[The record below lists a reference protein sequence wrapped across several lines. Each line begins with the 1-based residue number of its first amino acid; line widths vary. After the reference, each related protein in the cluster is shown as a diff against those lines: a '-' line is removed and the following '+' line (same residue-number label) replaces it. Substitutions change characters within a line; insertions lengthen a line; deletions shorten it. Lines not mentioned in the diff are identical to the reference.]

1 MDKNKF
7 LLIVILT
14 VISMV
19 SILLVQFSWISQ
31 INELNNER
39 FEKDINDVLF
49 TVNQKL
55 EEREI
60 LILTR
65 ENLEAKFKISRSNET
80 GGVELIESI
89 FSKRTIQDGEIETKQ
104 NSLQFDLES
113 SNKNVDSD
121 DNIKASILVEDFNEV
136 TVDTLIQKQIDK
148 VLDRSEMI
156 QIILN
161 KLLTGDRNIKTEL
174 NKNSIEKLIKTSL
187 KQKNINIDFEYLLLD
202 NEKNNILLSNT
213 EDDKILKSSF
223 SISLFQNDLIDSNL
237 VLFLDFPLKNSY
249 LRDNNIYSLAFS
261 FIFILL
267 IALSF
272 YYVIVKAFRLK
283 KLSEIK
289 NDFIDNMTHE
299 LKTPI
304 STISLACEALLD
316 EDVKPKAKEKYV
328 TIIDKENA
336 RLGSQVERVLDIA
349 KTEKDSYRFE
359 LKSVDIHKIINASLN
374 IIEFK
379 ISKRKG
385 KILKKLD
392 AEYSIILGN
401 ERHLLNVLNN
411 LLDNAN
417 KYSMEPPEIFVE
429 TKSTRDY
436 IDVCIR
442 DKGIGIKKSSLNKI
456 FDKFYREPQGNIH
469 NVKGFGLGLSYVK
482 NILDKHN
489 AKISVN
495 SKINVGTEFNIKFIK
510 N

>member
-14 VISMV
+14 VVSMV

-89 FSKRTIQDGEIETKQ
+89 FSKKTIQDDEIETKQ

-121 DNIKASILVEDFNEV
+121 DNINASILVEDFNEV

-213 EDDKILKSSF
+213 EDDKILKSNF

-272 YYVIVKAFRLK
+272 YYVVVKAFRLK

-304 STISLACEALLD
+304 STISLACEAMID
-316 EDVKPKAKEKYV
+316 NKKNKNDYVK
-328 TIIDKENA
+328 IIDEENK
-336 RLGSQVERVLDIA
+336 RLGHQVERVLNIA
-349 KTEKDSYRFE
+349 RTEKQSYKIDKSSVNIHEIIEESMNVFRFKLE
-359 LKSVDIHKIINASLN
+359 KKGGKIVNKLNAENPIINGNKSHLVN
-374 IIEFK
+374 VFNNLIENGIKYSKDKPVIIIESRNDK
-379 ISKRKG
+379 S
-385 KILKKLD
+385 
-392 AEYSIILGN
+392 
-401 ERHLLNVLNN
+401 
-411 LLDNAN
+411 
-417 KYSMEPPEIFVE
+417 SMEISI
-429 TKSTRDY
+429 KDN
-436 IDVCIR
+436 
-442 DKGIGIKKSSLNKI
+442 GIGIKKNNLDKI

-482 NILDKHN
+482 NIIDKLN
-489 AKISVN
+489 AKIFVKSKYGHGSVFTL
-495 SKINVGTEFNIKFIK
+495 KFNYE
-510 N
+510 

>member
-14 VISMV
+14 VVSMV

-89 FSKRTIQDGEIETKQ
+89 FSKKTIQDDEIETKQ

-121 DNIKASILVEDFNEV
+121 DKINASILVEDFNEV
-136 TVDTLIQKQIDK
+136 TIDTLIQKQIDK

-213 EDDKILKSSF
+213 EDDKILKSNF

-261 FIFILL
+261 FIFILS

-272 YYVIVKAFRLK
+272 YYVVVKAFRLK

-304 STISLACEALLD
+304 STISLACEAMID
-316 EDVKPKAKEKYV
+316 NKKNKNDYVK
-328 TIIDKENA
+328 IIDEENK
-336 RLGSQVERVLDIA
+336 RLGHQVERVLNIA
-349 KTEKDSYRFE
+349 RTEKQSYKIDKSSVNIHEIIEESINVFRFKLE
-359 LKSVDIHKIINASLN
+359 KKGGKIVNKLNAENPIINGNKSHLVN
-374 IIEFK
+374 VFNNLIENGIKYSKDKPVIIIESRNDK
-379 ISKRKG
+379 S
-385 KILKKLD
+385 
-392 AEYSIILGN
+392 
-401 ERHLLNVLNN
+401 
-411 LLDNAN
+411 
-417 KYSMEPPEIFVE
+417 SMEISI
-429 TKSTRDY
+429 KDN
-436 IDVCIR
+436 
-442 DKGIGIKKSSLNKI
+442 GIGIKKNNLDKI

-482 NILDKHN
+482 NIVDKLN
-489 AKISVN
+489 AKIFVKSKYGQGSVFTL
-495 SKINVGTEFNIKFIK
+495 KFNYE
-510 N
+510 

>member
-14 VISMV
+14 VVSMV

-89 FSKRTIQDGEIETKQ
+89 FSKKTIQDDEIETKQ

-121 DNIKASILVEDFNEV
+121 DNINASILVEDFNEV

-213 EDDKILKSSF
+213 EDDKILKSNF

-272 YYVIVKAFRLK
+272 YYVVVKAFRLK

-304 STISLACEALLD
+304 STISLACEAMID
-316 EDVKPKAKEKYV
+316 NKKNKNDYVK
-328 TIIDKENA
+328 IIDEENK
-336 RLGSQVERVLDIA
+336 RLGHQVERVLNIA
-349 KTEKDSYRFE
+349 RTEKQSYKIDKSSVNIHEIIEESINVFRFKLE
-359 LKSVDIHKIINASLN
+359 KKGGKIVNKLNAENPIINGNKSHLVN
-374 IIEFK
+374 VFNNLIENGIKYSKDKPVIIIESRNDK
-379 ISKRKG
+379 S
-385 KILKKLD
+385 
-392 AEYSIILGN
+392 
-401 ERHLLNVLNN
+401 
-411 LLDNAN
+411 
-417 KYSMEPPEIFVE
+417 SMEISI
-429 TKSTRDY
+429 KDN
-436 IDVCIR
+436 
-442 DKGIGIKKSSLNKI
+442 GIGIKKNNLDKI

-482 NILDKHN
+482 NIVDKLN
-489 AKISVN
+489 AKIFVKSKYGHGSVFTL
-495 SKINVGTEFNIKFIK
+495 KFNYE
-510 N
+510 

>member
-14 VISMV
+14 VVSMV
-19 SILLVQFSWISQ
+19 SILLVQFYWISQ

-121 DNIKASILVEDFNEV
+121 DNINASILVEDFNEV

-174 NKNSIEKLIKTSL
+174 NKNSIEKLIETSL
-187 KQKNINIDFEYLLLD
+187 KQKNIDMDFEYLLLD

-272 YYVIVKAFRLK
+272 YYVVIKAFQLK

-304 STISLACEALLD
+304 STISLACEAMID
-316 EDVKPKAKEKYV
+316 NKKNKNDYVK
-328 TIIDKENA
+328 IIDEENK
-336 RLGSQVERVLDIA
+336 RLGHQVERVLNIA
-349 KTEKDSYRFE
+349 RTEKQSYKIDKSSVNIHEIIEESINVFRFKLE
-359 LKSVDIHKIINASLN
+359 KKGGKIVNKLNADNPIIN
-374 IIEFK
+374 
-379 ISKRKG
+379 
-385 KILKKLD
+385 
-392 AEYSIILGN
+392 GN
-401 ERHLLNVLNN
+401 KSHLVNVFNN
-411 LLDNAN
+411 LIENGI
-417 KYSMEPPEIFVE
+417 KYSKDKPVITIESRNDESSMEISI
-429 TKSTRDY
+429 KDN
-436 IDVCIR
+436 
-442 DKGIGIKKSSLNKI
+442 GIGIKKNNLDKI

-482 NILDKHN
+482 NIVDKLN
-489 AKISVN
+489 AKIFVKSKYGHGSVFTL
-495 SKINVGTEFNIKFIK
+495 KFNYE
-510 N
+510 

>member
-14 VISMV
+14 VVSMV

-89 FSKRTIQDGEIETKQ
+89 FSKKTIQDGEIETKQ

-121 DNIKASILVEDFNEV
+121 DNINASILVEDFNEV

-187 KQKNINIDFEYLLLD
+187 KQKNIDIDFEYLLLD

-213 EDDKILKSSF
+213 EDDKILKSNF

-272 YYVIVKAFRLK
+272 YYVVVKAFQLK

-304 STISLACEALLD
+304 STISLACEAMID
-316 EDVKPKAKEKYV
+316 NKKNKNDYVK
-328 TIIDKENA
+328 IIDEENK
-336 RLGSQVERVLDIA
+336 RLGHQVERVLNIA
-349 KTEKDSYRFE
+349 RTEKQSYKIDKSSVNIHEIIEESINVFRFKLE
-359 LKSVDIHKIINASLN
+359 KKGGKIVNKLNAENPIIN
-374 IIEFK
+374 
-379 ISKRKG
+379 
-385 KILKKLD
+385 
-392 AEYSIILGN
+392 GN
-401 ERHLLNVLNN
+401 KSHLVNVFNN
-411 LLDNAN
+411 LIENGI
-417 KYSMEPPEIFVE
+417 KYSKDKPVITIESRNDESSMEISI
-429 TKSTRDY
+429 KDN
-436 IDVCIR
+436 
-442 DKGIGIKKSSLNKI
+442 GIGIKKNNLDKI

-482 NILDKHN
+482 NIVDKLN
-489 AKISVN
+489 AKIFVKSKYGHGSVFTL
-495 SKINVGTEFNIKFIK
+495 KFNYE
-510 N
+510 

>member
-14 VISMV
+14 VVSMV

-89 FSKRTIQDGEIETKQ
+89 FSKKTIQDGEIETKQ

-121 DNIKASILVEDFNEV
+121 DNINASILVEDFNEV

-213 EDDKILKSSF
+213 EDDKILKSNF

-272 YYVIVKAFRLK
+272 YYVVVKAFRLK

-304 STISLACEALLD
+304 STISLACEAMID
-316 EDVKPKAKEKYV
+316 NKKNKNDYVK
-328 TIIDKENA
+328 IIDEENK
-336 RLGSQVERVLDIA
+336 RLGHQVERVLNIA
-349 KTEKDSYRFE
+349 RTEKQSYKIDKSSVNIHEIIEESINVFRFKLE
-359 LKSVDIHKIINASLN
+359 KKGGKIVNKLNAENPIINGNKSHLVN
-374 IIEFK
+374 VFNNLIENGIKYSKDKPVIIIE
-379 ISKRKG
+379 SRN
-385 KILKKLD
+385 D
-392 AEYSIILGN
+392 
-401 ERHLLNVLNN
+401 
-411 LLDNAN
+411 
-417 KYSMEPPEIFVE
+417 KYSMEISI
-429 TKSTRDY
+429 KDN
-436 IDVCIR
+436 
-442 DKGIGIKKSSLNKI
+442 GIGIKKNNLDKI

-482 NILDKHN
+482 NIVDKLN
-489 AKISVN
+489 AKIFVKSKYGHGSVFTL
-495 SKINVGTEFNIKFIK
+495 KFNYE
-510 N
+510 

>member
-1 MDKNKF
+1 
-7 LLIVILT
+7 
-14 VISMV
+14 MV

-121 DNIKASILVEDFNEV
+121 DNINASILVEDFNEV

-174 NKNSIEKLIKTSL
+174 NKKSIEKLIKTSL
-187 KQKNINIDFEYLLLD
+187 KQKNIDMDFEYLLLD

-272 YYVIVKAFRLK
+272 YYVVVKAFQLK

-304 STISLACEALLD
+304 STISLACEAMID
-316 EDVKPKAKEKYV
+316 NKKNKNDYVK
-328 TIIDKENA
+328 IIDEENK
-336 RLGSQVERVLDIA
+336 RLGHQVERVLNIA
-349 KTEKDSYRFE
+349 RTEKQSYKIDKSSVNIHEIIEESINVFRFKLE
-359 LKSVDIHKIINASLN
+359 KKGGKIVNKLNAENPIIN
-374 IIEFK
+374 
-379 ISKRKG
+379 
-385 KILKKLD
+385 
-392 AEYSIILGN
+392 GN
-401 ERHLLNVLNN
+401 KSHLVNVFNN
-411 LLDNAN
+411 LIENGI
-417 KYSMEPPEIFVE
+417 KYSKDKPVITIESRNDESSMEISI
-429 TKSTRDY
+429 KDN
-436 IDVCIR
+436 
-442 DKGIGIKKSSLNKI
+442 GIGIKKNNLDKI

-482 NILDKHN
+482 NIVDKLN
-489 AKISVN
+489 AKIFVKSKYGHGSVFTL
-495 SKINVGTEFNIKFIK
+495 KFNYE
-510 N
+510 

>member
-14 VISMV
+14 VVSMV

-89 FSKRTIQDGEIETKQ
+89 FSKKTIQDGEIETKQ

-121 DNIKASILVEDFNEV
+121 DNINASILVEDFNEV

-213 EDDKILKSSF
+213 EDDKILKSNF

-272 YYVIVKAFRLK
+272 YYVVVKAFRLK

-304 STISLACEALLD
+304 STISLACEAMID
-316 EDVKPKAKEKYV
+316 NKKNKNDYVK
-328 TIIDKENA
+328 IIDEENK
-336 RLGSQVERVLDIA
+336 RLGHQVERVLNIA
-349 KTEKDSYRFE
+349 RTEKQSYKIDKSSVNIHEIIEESINVFRFKLE
-359 LKSVDIHKIINASLN
+359 KKGGKIVNKLNAENPIIN
-374 IIEFK
+374 
-379 ISKRKG
+379 
-385 KILKKLD
+385 
-392 AEYSIILGN
+392 GN
-401 ERHLLNVLNN
+401 KSHLVNVFNN
-411 LLDNAN
+411 LIENGI
-417 KYSMEPPEIFVE
+417 KYSKDKPVITIESRNDKSSMEISI
-429 TKSTRDY
+429 KDN
-436 IDVCIR
+436 
-442 DKGIGIKKSSLNKI
+442 GIGIKKNNLDKI

-482 NILDKHN
+482 NIVDKLN
-489 AKISVN
+489 AKIFVKSKYGHGSVFIL
-495 SKINVGTEFNIKFIK
+495 KFNYE
-510 N
+510 

>member
-14 VISMV
+14 VVSMV

-121 DNIKASILVEDFNEV
+121 DNINASILVEDLNEV

-213 EDDKILKSSF
+213 EDDKILKSNF

-272 YYVIVKAFRLK
+272 YYVVVKAFRLK

-304 STISLACEALLD
+304 STISLACEAMID
-316 EDVKPKAKEKYV
+316 NKKNKNDYVK
-328 TIIDKENA
+328 IIDEENK
-336 RLGSQVERVLDIA
+336 RLGHQVERVLNIA
-349 KTEKDSYRFE
+349 RTEKQSYKIDKSSVNIHEIIEESMNVFRFKLE
-359 LKSVDIHKIINASLN
+359 KKGGKIVNKLNAENPIIN
-374 IIEFK
+374 
-379 ISKRKG
+379 
-385 KILKKLD
+385 
-392 AEYSIILGN
+392 GN
-401 ERHLLNVLNN
+401 KSHLVNVFNN
-411 LLDNAN
+411 LIENGI
-417 KYSMEPPEIFVE
+417 KYSKDKPVITIESRNDESSMEISI
-429 TKSTRDY
+429 KDN
-436 IDVCIR
+436 
-442 DKGIGIKKSSLNKI
+442 GIGIKKNNLDKI

-482 NILDKHN
+482 NIVDKLN
-489 AKISVN
+489 AKIFVKSKYGHGSVFTL
-495 SKINVGTEFNIKFIK
+495 KFNYE
-510 N
+510 

>member
-14 VISMV
+14 VVSMV

-89 FSKRTIQDGEIETKQ
+89 FSKKTIQDDEAETKR

-113 SNKNVDSD
+113 SNKNIDSD
-121 DNIKASILVEDFNEV
+121 DNINASILVEDFNEV

-161 KLLTGDRNIKTEL
+161 KLLTGDRDIKTEL
-174 NKNSIEKLIKTSL
+174 SPRSIEDLISSSL
-187 KQKNINIDFEYLLLD
+187 EKKNISINFNYLLLD
-202 NEKNNILLSNT
+202 KKENLVLLTNT
-213 EDDKILKSSF
+213 KDKTIVESKF
-223 SISLFQNDLIDSNL
+223 SVSLFQNDLIDSNL

-272 YYVIVKAFRLK
+272 YYVVIKAFQLK

-304 STISLACEALLD
+304 STISLACEAMID
-316 EDVKPKAKEKYV
+316 NKKNKNDYVK
-328 TIIDKENA
+328 IIDEENK
-336 RLGSQVERVLDIA
+336 RLGHQVERVLNIA
-349 KTEKDSYRFE
+349 RTEKQSYKIDKSSVNIHEIIEESINVFRFKLE
-359 LKSVDIHKIINASLN
+359 KKGGKIVNKLNAENPIIN
-374 IIEFK
+374 
-379 ISKRKG
+379 
-385 KILKKLD
+385 
-392 AEYSIILGN
+392 GN
-401 ERHLLNVLNN
+401 KSHLVNVFNN
-411 LLDNAN
+411 LIENGI
-417 KYSMEPPEIFVE
+417 KYSKDKPVITIESRNDESSMEISI
-429 TKSTRDY
+429 KDN
-436 IDVCIR
+436 
-442 DKGIGIKKSSLNKI
+442 GIGIKKNNLDKI

-482 NILDKHN
+482 NIIDKLN
-489 AKISVN
+489 AKIFVKSKYGHGSVFTL
-495 SKINVGTEFNIKFIK
+495 KFNYE
-510 N
+510 

>member
-14 VISMV
+14 VVSMV

-89 FSKRTIQDGEIETKQ
+89 FSKKTIQDGEIETKQ

-121 DNIKASILVEDFNEV
+121 DNINASILVEDFNEV

-187 KQKNINIDFEYLLLD
+187 KQKNININFEYLLLD

-213 EDDKILKSSF
+213 EDDKILKSNF

-249 LRDNNIYSLAFS
+249 LRDNNIYSLVFS

-272 YYVIVKAFRLK
+272 YYVVVKAFRLK

-304 STISLACEALLD
+304 STISLACEAMID
-316 EDVKPKAKEKYV
+316 NKKNKNDYVK
-328 TIIDKENA
+328 IIDEENK
-336 RLGSQVERVLDIA
+336 RLGHQVERVLNIA
-349 KTEKDSYRFE
+349 RTEKQSYKIDKSSVNIHEIIEESINVFRFKLE
-359 LKSVDIHKIINASLN
+359 KKGGKIVNKLNAENPIINGNKSHLVN
-374 IIEFK
+374 VFNNLIENGIKYSKDKPVIIIESRNDK
-379 ISKRKG
+379 S
-385 KILKKLD
+385 
-392 AEYSIILGN
+392 
-401 ERHLLNVLNN
+401 
-411 LLDNAN
+411 
-417 KYSMEPPEIFVE
+417 SMEISI
-429 TKSTRDY
+429 KDN
-436 IDVCIR
+436 
-442 DKGIGIKKSSLNKI
+442 GIGIKKNNLDKI

-482 NILDKHN
+482 NIVDKLN
-489 AKISVN
+489 AKIFVKSKYGHGSVFTL
-495 SKINVGTEFNIKFIK
+495 KFNYE
-510 N
+510 

>member
-14 VISMV
+14 VVSMV

-89 FSKRTIQDGEIETKQ
+89 FSKKTIQDDEIETKQ

-121 DNIKASILVEDFNEV
+121 DNINASILVEDFNEV

-213 EDDKILKSSF
+213 EDDKILKSNF

-272 YYVIVKAFRLK
+272 YYVVVKAFRLK

-304 STISLACEALLD
+304 STISLACEAMID
-316 EDVKPKAKEKYV
+316 NKKNKNDYVK
-328 TIIDKENA
+328 IIDEENK
-336 RLGSQVERVLDIA
+336 RLGHQVERVLNIA
-349 KTEKDSYRFE
+349 RTEKQSYKIDKSSVNIHEIIEESINVFRFKLE
-359 LKSVDIHKIINASLN
+359 KKGGKIVNKLNAENPIINGNKSHLVN
-374 IIEFK
+374 VFNNLIENGIKYSKDKPVIIIESRNDK
-379 ISKRKG
+379 S
-385 KILKKLD
+385 
-392 AEYSIILGN
+392 
-401 ERHLLNVLNN
+401 
-411 LLDNAN
+411 
-417 KYSMEPPEIFVE
+417 SMEISI
-429 TKSTRDY
+429 KDN
-436 IDVCIR
+436 
-442 DKGIGIKKSSLNKI
+442 GIGIKKNNLDKI

-482 NILDKHN
+482 NIVDKLN
-489 AKISVN
+489 AKIFVN
-495 SKINVGTEFNIKFIK
+495 SKYGHGSVFTLKFNYE
-510 N
+510 

>member
-14 VISMV
+14 VVSMV

-113 SNKNVDSD
+113 SNKNIDSD
-121 DNIKASILVEDFNEV
+121 DNINASILVEDFNEV

-272 YYVIVKAFRLK
+272 YYVVIKAFQLK

-304 STISLACEALLD
+304 STISLACEAMID
-316 EDVKPKAKEKYV
+316 NKKNKNDYVK
-328 TIIDKENA
+328 IIDEENK
-336 RLGSQVERVLDIA
+336 RLGHQVERVLNIA
-349 KTEKDSYRFE
+349 RTEKQSYKIDKSSVNIHEIIEESINVFRFKLE
-359 LKSVDIHKIINASLN
+359 KKGGKIVNKLNAENPIINGNKSHLVN
-374 IIEFK
+374 VFNNLIENGIKYSKDKPVIIIESRNDK
-379 ISKRKG
+379 S
-385 KILKKLD
+385 
-392 AEYSIILGN
+392 
-401 ERHLLNVLNN
+401 
-411 LLDNAN
+411 
-417 KYSMEPPEIFVE
+417 SMEISI
-429 TKSTRDY
+429 KDN
-436 IDVCIR
+436 
-442 DKGIGIKKSSLNKI
+442 GIGIKKNNLDKI

-482 NILDKHN
+482 NIVDKLN
-489 AKISVN
+489 AKIFVKSKYGHGSVFTL
-495 SKINVGTEFNIKFIK
+495 KFNYE
-510 N
+510 

>member
-1 MDKNKF
+1 
-7 LLIVILT
+7 
-14 VISMV
+14 MV

-113 SNKNVDSD
+113 SNKNIDSD
-121 DNIKASILVEDFNEV
+121 DNINASILVEDFNEV

-174 NKNSIEKLIKTSL
+174 NKKSIEKLIKTSL
-187 KQKNINIDFEYLLLD
+187 KQKNIDMDFEYLLLD

-237 VLFLDFPLKNSY
+237 VLFLDFPFKNSY

-272 YYVIVKAFRLK
+272 YYVVVKAFQLK

-304 STISLACEALLD
+304 STISLACEAMID
-316 EDVKPKAKEKYV
+316 NKKNKNDYVK
-328 TIIDKENA
+328 IIDEENK
-336 RLGSQVERVLDIA
+336 RLGHQVERVLNIA
-349 KTEKDSYRFE
+349 RTEKQSYKIDKSSVNIHEIIEESINVFRFKLE
-359 LKSVDIHKIINASLN
+359 KKGGKIVNKLNAENPIIN
-374 IIEFK
+374 
-379 ISKRKG
+379 
-385 KILKKLD
+385 
-392 AEYSIILGN
+392 GN
-401 ERHLLNVLNN
+401 KSHLVNVFNN
-411 LLDNAN
+411 LIENGI
-417 KYSMEPPEIFVE
+417 KYS
-429 TKSTRDY
+429 K
-436 IDVCIR
+436 
-442 DKGIGIKKSSLNKI
+442 DKPVITIESRNDESSMQISIKDNGIGIKKNNLDKI

-482 NILDKHN
+482 NIVDKLN
-489 AKISVN
+489 AKIFVKSKYGHGSVFTL
-495 SKINVGTEFNIKFIK
+495 KFNYE
-510 N
+510 

>member
-14 VISMV
+14 VVSMV

-121 DNIKASILVEDFNEV
+121 DNINASILVDDFNEV

-213 EDDKILKSSF
+213 EDDKILKSNF

-272 YYVIVKAFRLK
+272 YYVVVKAFRLK

-304 STISLACEALLD
+304 STISLACEAMID
-316 EDVKPKAKEKYV
+316 NKKNKNDYVK
-328 TIIDKENA
+328 IIDEENK
-336 RLGSQVERVLDIA
+336 RLGHQVERVLNIA
-349 KTEKDSYRFE
+349 RTEKQSYKIDKSSVNIHEIIEESINVFRFKLE
-359 LKSVDIHKIINASLN
+359 KKGGKIVNKLNAENPIIN
-374 IIEFK
+374 
-379 ISKRKG
+379 
-385 KILKKLD
+385 
-392 AEYSIILGN
+392 GN
-401 ERHLLNVLNN
+401 KSHLVNVFNN
-411 LLDNAN
+411 LIENGI
-417 KYSMEPPEIFVE
+417 KYSKDKPVITIESRNDKSSMEISI
-429 TKSTRDY
+429 KDN
-436 IDVCIR
+436 
-442 DKGIGIKKSSLNKI
+442 GIGIKKNNLDKI

-482 NILDKHN
+482 NIVDKLN
-489 AKISVN
+489 AKIFVKSKYGHGSVFTL
-495 SKINVGTEFNIKFIK
+495 KFNYE
-510 N
+510 

>member
-14 VISMV
+14 VVSMV

-121 DNIKASILVEDFNEV
+121 DNINASILVEDFNEV

-213 EDDKILKSSF
+213 EDDKILKSNF

-272 YYVIVKAFRLK
+272 YYVVVKAFRLK

-304 STISLACEALLD
+304 STISLACEAMID
-316 EDVKPKAKEKYV
+316 NKKNKNDYVK
-328 TIIDKENA
+328 IIDEENK
-336 RLGSQVERVLDIA
+336 RLGHQVERVLNIA
-349 KTEKDSYRFE
+349 RTEKQSYKIDKSSVNIHEIIEESINVFRFKLE
-359 LKSVDIHKIINASLN
+359 KKGGKIVNKLNAENPIIN
-374 IIEFK
+374 
-379 ISKRKG
+379 
-385 KILKKLD
+385 
-392 AEYSIILGN
+392 GN
-401 ERHLLNVLNN
+401 KSHLVNVFNN
-411 LLDNAN
+411 LIENGI
-417 KYSMEPPEIFVE
+417 KYSKDKPVITIESRNDKSSMEISI
-429 TKSTRDY
+429 KDN
-436 IDVCIR
+436 
-442 DKGIGIKKSSLNKI
+442 GIGIKKNNLDKI

-482 NILDKHN
+482 NIVDKLN
-489 AKISVN
+489 AKIFVKSKYGHGSVFTL
-495 SKINVGTEFNIKFIK
+495 KFNYE
-510 N
+510 

>member
-14 VISMV
+14 VVSMV

-89 FSKRTIQDGEIETKQ
+89 FSKKTIQDGEIETKQ

-121 DNIKASILVEDFNEV
+121 DNINASILVEDFNEV

-213 EDDKILKSSF
+213 EDDKILKSNF

-272 YYVIVKAFRLK
+272 YYVVVKAFRLK

-304 STISLACEALLD
+304 STISLACEAMID
-316 EDVKPKAKEKYV
+316 NKKNKNDYVK
-328 TIIDKENA
+328 IIDEENK
-336 RLGSQVERVLDIA
+336 RLGHQVERVLNIA
-349 KTEKDSYRFE
+349 RTEKQSYKIDKSSVNIHEIIEESINVFRFKLE
-359 LKSVDIHKIINASLN
+359 KKGGKIVNKLNAENPIIN
-374 IIEFK
+374 
-379 ISKRKG
+379 
-385 KILKKLD
+385 
-392 AEYSIILGN
+392 GN
-401 ERHLLNVLNN
+401 KSHLVNVFNN
-411 LLDNAN
+411 LIENGI
-417 KYSMEPPEIFVE
+417 KYSKDKPVITIESRNDKSSMEISI
-429 TKSTRDY
+429 KDN
-436 IDVCIR
+436 
-442 DKGIGIKKSSLNKI
+442 GIGIKKNNLDKI

-482 NILDKHN
+482 NIVDKLN
-489 AKISVN
+489 AKIFVKSKYGHGSVFTL
-495 SKINVGTEFNIKFIK
+495 KFNYE
-510 N
+510 

>member
-14 VISMV
+14 VVSMV

-121 DNIKASILVEDFNEV
+121 DNINASILVEDFNEV

-187 KQKNINIDFEYLLLD
+187 KQKNIDMDFEYLLLD

-213 EDDKILKSSF
+213 EDDKILKSNF

-272 YYVIVKAFRLK
+272 YYVVVKAFRLK

-304 STISLACEALLD
+304 STISLACEAMIENKKNKND
-316 EDVKPKAKEKYV
+316 YVK
-328 TIIDKENA
+328 IIDEENK
-336 RLGSQVERVLDIA
+336 RLGHQVERVLNIA
-349 KTEKDSYRFE
+349 RTEKETYKIDKSSVNIHEIIEESMNVFRFKLE
-359 LKSVDIHKIINASLN
+359 KKGGKIVNKLNAENPIINGNKSHLVN
-374 IIEFK
+374 VFNNLIENGIKYSKDKPVIIIESRNDK
-379 ISKRKG
+379 S
-385 KILKKLD
+385 
-392 AEYSIILGN
+392 
-401 ERHLLNVLNN
+401 
-411 LLDNAN
+411 
-417 KYSMEPPEIFVE
+417 SMEISI
-429 TKSTRDY
+429 KDN
-436 IDVCIR
+436 
-442 DKGIGIKKSSLNKI
+442 GIGIKKNNLDKI

-482 NILDKHN
+482 NIVDKLN
-489 AKISVN
+489 AKIFVKSKYGHGSVFTL
-495 SKINVGTEFNIKFIK
+495 KFNYE
-510 N
+510 

>member
-1 MDKNKF
+1 
-7 LLIVILT
+7 
-14 VISMV
+14 MV

-89 FSKRTIQDGEIETKQ
+89 FSKKTVQDDEVETKQ

-121 DNIKASILVEDFNEV
+121 DNINASILVEDFNEV

-213 EDDKILKSSF
+213 EDDKILKSNF

-272 YYVIVKAFRLK
+272 YYVVVKAFRLK

-304 STISLACEALLD
+304 STISLACEAMID
-316 EDVKPKAKEKYV
+316 NKKNKNDYVK
-328 TIIDKENA
+328 IIDEENK
-336 RLGSQVERVLDIA
+336 RLGHQVERVLNIA
-349 KTEKDSYRFE
+349 RTEKQSYKIDKSSVNIHEIIEESINVFRFKLE
-359 LKSVDIHKIINASLN
+359 KKGGKIVNKLNAENPIINGNKSHLVN
-374 IIEFK
+374 VFNNLIENGIKYSKDKPVIIIESRNDK
-379 ISKRKG
+379 S
-385 KILKKLD
+385 
-392 AEYSIILGN
+392 
-401 ERHLLNVLNN
+401 
-411 LLDNAN
+411 
-417 KYSMEPPEIFVE
+417 SMEISI
-429 TKSTRDY
+429 KDN
-436 IDVCIR
+436 
-442 DKGIGIKKSSLNKI
+442 GIGIKKNNLDKI

-482 NILDKHN
+482 NIVDKLN
-489 AKISVN
+489 AKIFVKSKYGHGSVFTL
-495 SKINVGTEFNIKFIK
+495 KFNYE
-510 N
+510 

>member
-1 MDKNKF
+1 
-7 LLIVILT
+7 
-14 VISMV
+14 MV

-65 ENLEAKFKISRSNET
+65 ENLDAKFKISRSNET
-80 GGVELIESI
+80 GGIELIESI

-121 DNIKASILVEDFNEV
+121 DNINASILVEDFNEV

-174 NKNSIEKLIKTSL
+174 NKKSIEKLIKTSL
-187 KQKNINIDFEYLLLD
+187 KQKNIDMDFEYLLLD

-272 YYVIVKAFRLK
+272 YYVVVKAFQLK

-304 STISLACEALLD
+304 STISLACEAMID
-316 EDVKPKAKEKYV
+316 NKKNKNDYVK
-328 TIIDKENA
+328 IIDEENK
-336 RLGSQVERVLDIA
+336 RLGHQVERVLNIA
-349 KTEKDSYRFE
+349 RTEKQSYKIDKSSVNIHEIIEESINVFRFKLE
-359 LKSVDIHKIINASLN
+359 KKGGKIVNKLNAENPIIN
-374 IIEFK
+374 
-379 ISKRKG
+379 
-385 KILKKLD
+385 
-392 AEYSIILGN
+392 GN
-401 ERHLLNVLNN
+401 KSHLVNVFNN
-411 LLDNAN
+411 LIENGI
-417 KYSMEPPEIFVE
+417 KYSKDKPVITIESRNDESSMEISI
-429 TKSTRDY
+429 KDN
-436 IDVCIR
+436 
-442 DKGIGIKKSSLNKI
+442 GIGIKKNNLDKI

-482 NILDKHN
+482 NIIDKLN
-489 AKISVN
+489 AKIFVKSKYGHGSVFTL
-495 SKINVGTEFNIKFIK
+495 KFNYE
-510 N
+510 

>member
-14 VISMV
+14 VVSMV

-60 LILTR
+60 LNLTR

-89 FSKRTIQDGEIETKQ
+89 FSKKTIQDGEIETKQ

-121 DNIKASILVEDFNEV
+121 DNINASILVEDFNEV

-213 EDDKILKSSF
+213 EDDKILKSNF

-272 YYVIVKAFRLK
+272 YYVVVKAFRLK

-304 STISLACEALLD
+304 STISLACEAMID
-316 EDVKPKAKEKYV
+316 NKKNKNDYVK
-328 TIIDKENA
+328 IIDEENK
-336 RLGSQVERVLDIA
+336 RLGHQVERVLNIA
-349 KTEKDSYRFE
+349 RTEKQSYKIDKSSVNIHEIIEESINVFRFKLE
-359 LKSVDIHKIINASLN
+359 KKGGKIVNKLNAENPIIN
-374 IIEFK
+374 
-379 ISKRKG
+379 
-385 KILKKLD
+385 
-392 AEYSIILGN
+392 GN
-401 ERHLLNVLNN
+401 KSHLVNVFNN
-411 LLDNAN
+411 LIENGI
-417 KYSMEPPEIFVE
+417 KYSKDKPVITIESRNDKSSMEISI
-429 TKSTRDY
+429 KDN
-436 IDVCIR
+436 
-442 DKGIGIKKSSLNKI
+442 GIGIKKNNLDKI

-482 NILDKHN
+482 NIVDKLN
-489 AKISVN
+489 AKIFVKSKYGHGSVFTL
-495 SKINVGTEFNIKFIK
+495 KFNYE
-510 N
+510 

>member
-14 VISMV
+14 VVSMV

-89 FSKRTIQDGEIETKQ
+89 FSKKTIQDDEIETKQ

-121 DNIKASILVEDFNEV
+121 DNINASILVDDFNEV

-213 EDDKILKSSF
+213 EDDKILKSNF

-272 YYVIVKAFRLK
+272 YYVVVKAFRLK

-304 STISLACEALLD
+304 STISLACEAMID
-316 EDVKPKAKEKYV
+316 NKKNKNDYVK
-328 TIIDKENA
+328 IIDEENK
-336 RLGSQVERVLDIA
+336 RLGHQVERVLNIA
-349 KTEKDSYRFE
+349 RTEKQSYKIDKSSVNIHEIIEESINVFRFKLE
-359 LKSVDIHKIINASLN
+359 KKGGKIVNKLNAENPIINGNKSHLVN
-374 IIEFK
+374 VFNNLIENGIKYSKDKPVIIIESRNDK
-379 ISKRKG
+379 S
-385 KILKKLD
+385 
-392 AEYSIILGN
+392 
-401 ERHLLNVLNN
+401 
-411 LLDNAN
+411 
-417 KYSMEPPEIFVE
+417 SMEISI
-429 TKSTRDY
+429 KDN
-436 IDVCIR
+436 
-442 DKGIGIKKSSLNKI
+442 GIGIKKNNLDKI

-482 NILDKHN
+482 NIVDKLN
-489 AKISVN
+489 AKIFVKSKYGHGSVFTL
-495 SKINVGTEFNIKFIK
+495 KFNYE
-510 N
+510 

>member
-14 VISMV
+14 VVSMV

-89 FSKRTIQDGEIETKQ
+89 FSKKTIQDGEIETKQ

-121 DNIKASILVEDFNEV
+121 DNINASILVEDFNEV

-213 EDDKILKSSF
+213 EDDKILKSNF

-272 YYVIVKAFRLK
+272 YYVVVKAFRLK

-304 STISLACEALLD
+304 STISLACEAMID
-316 EDVKPKAKEKYV
+316 NKKNKNDYVK
-328 TIIDKENA
+328 IIDEENK
-336 RLGSQVERVLDIA
+336 RLGHQVERVLNIA
-349 KTEKDSYRFE
+349 RTEKQSYKIDKSSVNIHEIIEESMNVFRFKLE
-359 LKSVDIHKIINASLN
+359 KKGGKIVNKLNAENPIINGNKSHLVN
-374 IIEFK
+374 VFNNLIENGIKYSKDKPVIIIESRNDK
-379 ISKRKG
+379 S
-385 KILKKLD
+385 
-392 AEYSIILGN
+392 
-401 ERHLLNVLNN
+401 
-411 LLDNAN
+411 
-417 KYSMEPPEIFVE
+417 SMEISI
-429 TKSTRDY
+429 KDN
-436 IDVCIR
+436 
-442 DKGIGIKKSSLNKI
+442 GIGIKKNNLDKI

-482 NILDKHN
+482 NIVDKLN
-489 AKISVN
+489 AKIFVKSKYGHGSVFTL
-495 SKINVGTEFNIKFIK
+495 KFNYE
-510 N
+510 

>member
-14 VISMV
+14 VVSMV

-89 FSKRTIQDGEIETKQ
+89 FSKKTIQDDEIETKQ

-121 DNIKASILVEDFNEV
+121 DNINASILVEDFNEV

-213 EDDKILKSSF
+213 EDDKILKSNF

-272 YYVIVKAFRLK
+272 YYVVVKAFRLK

-304 STISLACEALLD
+304 STISLACEAMID
-316 EDVKPKAKEKYV
+316 NKKNKNDYVK
-328 TIIDKENA
+328 IIDEENK
-336 RLGSQVERVLDIA
+336 RLGHQVERVLNIA
-349 KTEKDSYRFE
+349 RTEKQSYKIDKSSVNIHEIIEESMNVFRFKLE
-359 LKSVDIHKIINASLN
+359 KKGGKIVNKLNAENPIINGNKSHLVN
-374 IIEFK
+374 VFNNLIENGIKYSKDKPVIIIE
-379 ISKRKG
+379 SR
-385 KILKKLD
+385 
-392 AEYSIILGN
+392 
-401 ERHLLNVLNN
+401 NN
-411 LLDNAN
+411 
-417 KYSMEPPEIFVE
+417 KSSMEISI
-429 TKSTRDY
+429 KDN
-436 IDVCIR
+436 
-442 DKGIGIKKSSLNKI
+442 GIGIKKNNLDKI

-482 NILDKHN
+482 NIVDKLN
-489 AKISVN
+489 AKIFVKSKYGHGSVFTL
-495 SKINVGTEFNIKFIK
+495 KFNYE
-510 N
+510 